1 MQQCISYRSNAHET
15 LPPFRSRV
23 HASHVIDAESQIMTR
38 QTAASLTL
46 LAGTVAK
53 RATFDP
59 SANRA
64 DYRSTDESRNA
75 QRRIISKPNRQ
86 PNELAAHQKSYTCLA
101 FGANSSKSGPIYCDV
116 LVEGTPLTMEV
127 DTGAEVSVIS
137 ETTRKSLF
145 LESKLAK
152 TNVVLKTYTHETIP
166 VLGELTVEVMAHKL
180 NN

>member
-1 MQQCISYRSNAHET
+1 
-15 LPPFRSRV
+15 
-23 HASHVIDAESQIMTR
+23 MTR
-38 QTAASLTL
+38 QAAASLTL

-53 RATFDP
+53 RATLVLDP
-59 SANRA
+59 SANRP
-64 DYRSTDESRNA
+64 DYCSTDESRNA

-137 ETTRKSLF
+137 ETTCTRKSLF
-145 LESKLAK
+145 PESKLAK

-166 VLGELTVEVMAHKL
+166 VLGELTVEEHKL